1 MVKLLTRL
9 QPIALAALAIEL
21 AAGPAI
27 AQDGA
32 YDPLKRNA
40 EAFTG
45 ILADALEL
53 DSASGPFGL
62 AGDRIDSVYV
72 AGHGLVLEV
81 RSRLARDRNRLN
93 LAMLNSSVIALR
105 GGQADNPFAMLA
117 PEARQ
122 RALGDPPSAALED
135 DAAEAGARAD
145 LLLRARDIDVS
156 GLVSSA
162 IVQAGEYARLLRE
175 AEGVDS
181 ATLEQLRGDI
191 EALRRENLAGADR
204 LRELTE
210 ELRAGAA
217 AAAAANNS
225 GRFEEALGD
234 LSEEM
239 EQLRS
244 RAESL
249 ADDLRQ
255 RSESAQ
261 AERADRWRE
270 DVAELEWRLAR
281 ALCDYGASLRE
292 LPADENLTIVLAGL
306 GEESVAAGRA
316 DLVHSFRKA
325 DILRCASGQID
336 PPTLAANSDR
346 YSY

>member
-21 AAGPAI
+21 AAGPAM

-135 DAAEAGARAD
+135 DAAAAGARAD

-181 ATLEQLRGDI
+181 ATLDQLRGDI
-191 EALRRENLAGADR
+191 EALRRENLAGTDR

-217 AAAAANNS
+217 AAAHNS

-234 LSEEM
+234 LSLEM

-249 ADDLRQ
+249 AGDLRR

-270 DVAELEWRLAR
+270 DVAEFEWRLAR

-306 GEESVAAGRA
+306 GEESAATGRA

>member
-21 AAGPAI
+21 AAGPAM

-122 RALGDPPSAALED
+122 QALGGPPSAALED

-145 LLLRARDIDVS
+145 LLLRARDIDIS

-181 ATLEQLRGDI
+181 ETLEQLRGDI

-210 ELRAGAA
+210 ELRAGAV
-217 AAAAANNS
+217 AANNS

-234 LSEEM
+234 LSLEM

-249 ADDLRQ
+249 AGDLRR

-261 AERADRWRE
+261 AERAERWRE

-306 GEESVAAGRA
+306 GEESAAAGRA

>member
-21 AAGPAI
+21 AAGPAM

-122 RALGDPPSAALED
+122 RALGGPPSAALED

-217 AAAAANNS
+217 AAAHNS

-249 ADDLRQ
+249 ADDLRR

-270 DVAELEWRLAR
+270 DVAEFERRLAR

-306 GEESVAAGRA
+306 GEESAAAGRA

>member
-21 AAGPAI
+21 AAGPAM

-122 RALGDPPSAALED
+122 QALGGPPSAALED
-135 DAAEAGARAD
+135 DAVEAGARAD
-145 LLLRARDIDVS
+145 LLLRARDIDIS

-181 ATLEQLRGDI
+181 ETLEQLRGDI

-217 AAAAANNS
+217 AVANNS

-234 LSEEM
+234 LSLEM

-249 ADDLRQ
+249 AGDLRR

-270 DVAELEWRLAR
+270 DVAEFERRLAR

-306 GEESVAAGRA
+306 GKESTATGRA

>member
-21 AAGPAI
+21 AAGPAM

-181 ATLEQLRGDI
+181 ETLEQLRGDI

-210 ELRAGAA
+210 ELRAGAVA
-217 AAAAANNS
+217 AAGNNS

-234 LSEEM
+234 LSLEM

-249 ADDLRQ
+249 ADDLRR

-270 DVAELEWRLAR
+270 DVAEFEWRLAR

-336 PPTLAANSDR
+336 PATLAANSDR

>member
-1 MVKLLTRL
+1 MVKLLK
-9 QPIALAALAIEL
+9 PIAQAVFAAQL
-21 AAGPAI
+21 AAGPAM
-27 AQDGA
+27 AQDGG

-53 DSASGPFGL
+53 DSARGPFGL
-62 AGDRIDSVYV
+62 AGERIDSVYL

-81 RSRLARDRNRLN
+81 RSGLARDRNRLN
-93 LAMLNSSVIALR
+93 LAMLNTSVIALR
-105 GGQADNPFAMLA
+105 QADNPFAMLV

-122 RALGDPPSAALED
+122 RA
-135 DAAEAGARAD
+135 AAETGVRAD

-156 GLVSSA
+156 GLVNSA
-162 IVQAGEYARLLRE
+162 IVQAGEYVRLLRE
-175 AEGVDS
+175 AESVDS
-181 ATLEQLRGDI
+181 ETLEQLRGDI

-210 ELRAGAA
+210 ELRAAA
-217 AAAAANNS
+217 AVNKS
-225 GRFEEALGD
+225 GRLDEALGD
-234 LSEEM
+234 LSLEM

-249 ADDLRQ
+249 VDDLRR

-261 AERADRWRE
+261 ADRADRWRE
-270 DVAELEWRLAR
+270 DVAEFERRLAR

-292 LPADENLTIVLAGL
+292 LPADENLTVVLAGL
-306 GEESVAAGRA
+306 GEESAAAGRA
-316 DLVHSFRKA
+316 DLVHSFRKSN
-325 DILRCASGQID
+325 ILRCASGEID
-336 PPTLAANSDR
+336 PPTLAANSSR

>member
-21 AAGPAI
+21 AAGPAM

-217 AAAAANNS
+217 AAANNS

-234 LSEEM
+234 LSLEM

-249 ADDLRQ
+249 AGDLRR

-261 AERADRWRE
+261 AERAERWRE
-270 DVAELEWRLAR
+270 DVAEFEWRLAR

-306 GEESVAAGRA
+306 GEESAAAGRA

>member
-21 AAGPAI
+21 AAGPAM

-122 RALGDPPSAALED
+122 QALGGPPSAALED

-210 ELRAGAA
+210 ELRAGAV
-217 AAAAANNS
+217 AANNS

-249 ADDLRQ
+249 ADDLRR

-270 DVAELEWRLAR
+270 DVAEFERRLAR

-306 GEESVAAGRA
+306 GEESAAAGRA

>member
-21 AAGPAI
+21 AAGPAM

-122 RALGDPPSAALED
+122 RALGDPPSAGFED
-135 DAAEAGARAD
+135 DAVEPGARAD

-217 AAAAANNS
+217 AAAHNS

-234 LSEEM
+234 LSLEM

-249 ADDLRQ
+249 AGDLRR

-261 AERADRWRE
+261 AERAERWRE

-306 GEESVAAGRA
+306 GEESAAAGRA